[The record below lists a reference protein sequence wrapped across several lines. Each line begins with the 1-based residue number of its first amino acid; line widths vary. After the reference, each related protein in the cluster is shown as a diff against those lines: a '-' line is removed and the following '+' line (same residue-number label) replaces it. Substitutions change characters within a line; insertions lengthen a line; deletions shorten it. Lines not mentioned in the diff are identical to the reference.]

1 MKNIL
6 IFGPTSSGK
15 TSLSISLAKKIN
27 AEIINIDSRLFYQ
40 GMDIGTAKPS
50 VDEMQNI
57 PHHLIDFSEPDS
69 QVTAGEW
76 LKKFERVFKN
86 IKKRNKNTILV
97 GGTGF
102 YVRILLEGWDLGS
115 LPPNQKRRK
124 ELLDLEKDEPGHIYD
139 LLKKMNFEKSK
150 KINKKDFPRLVRAIE
165 VEESG
170 FFPQKKSRIDFLTFY
185 LAVSKE
191 YLDKRIF
198 LRTEKMMEDG
208 LETEA
213 RSLWRRYPES
223 SILGKTIGYAEFSPE
238 KSIDNP
244 FERIK
249 QNTIHLAK
257 KQRTWARGLPLDFEI
272 DGRLELEKQVEFT
285 LRTIG

>member
-1 MKNIL
+1 LKNIL

-57 PHHLIDFSEPDS
+57 PHHLIDFSEPDV

-76 LKKFERVFKN
+76 LKKFERVFEN
-86 IKKRNKNTILV
+86 IKKRNKNIILV

>member
-57 PHHLIDFSEPDS
+57 PHHLIDFSEPDN

-102 YVRILLEGWDLGS
+102 YVRILLEGWDLGA
-115 LPPNQKRRK
+115 LPPNEKRRK
-124 ELLDLEKDEPGHIYD
+124 ELLDLEKDKPGYIYD

-150 KINKKDFPRLVRAIE
+150 KINKKDFPRLVRAVE

-185 LAVSKE
+185 LTLSKE

-198 LRTEKMMEDG
+198 LRTKKMMEDG
-208 LETEA
+208 LEIEA
-213 RSLWRRYPES
+213 RSLWTRYPES

-238 KSIDNP
+238 KRFDDP
-244 FERIK
+244 FEKIK

-272 DGRLELEKQVEFT
+272 DGRLELKKQVELA
-285 LRTIG
+285 LRTID